1 MSKFAS
7 AELKSAKIDWGGLL
21 DEAWGEETEGE
32 WDSEE
37 RGGKRISSSL
47 RWSCGTVSGMEA
59 SFPAVSPSRDT
70 SSCTNTE
77 TTTEKGS
84 LEAYSRLS
92 DFSPSLF
99 SQTSTPLRETDS
111 HSRITLNGQAELH
124 NVRVCRP
131 SDHRALSS
139 RQVAVVITKCVIPPQ
154 CRVPSFGGNQYSVS
168 VSSSPHI
175 HNVPHCSAQSNTAAN
190 ALSKGQA
197 RKRFDC
203 GDLKE
208 KANENAVSAMTILC
222 LPPTIHCKSAQQISG
237 GTDSTSY
244 GSPLLFPE
252 STTPLL
258 TQPHSPCR
266 SNTMVD
272 AANNHCGS
280 QDTQGVDRSA
290 CELVVQN
297 EGSGLTLS
305 LGTPISQK
313 FSPNDD
319 SSESPLL
326 FPSNSSSKCV
336 TNIPTH
342 SSEGYKC
349 KSAEKHIVS
358 LEEIPHPH
366 SLTSSLLD
374 CRGTKCLQHTGGVC
388 QFSTPPC
395 MTATPTTNCSRSSS
409 PSPSDPELISSA
421 YSQSSTLL
429 LSSLTTPT
437 LDSTHCATLTT
448 PTFSFNQR
456 TSLVGPTPNLFA
468 TPLTTPTFS
477 FNQRTSLVGPTP
489 NLFATPLSSVLLSS
503 NQTAPFTIPLTSDQ
517 SLTTPINLTHST
529 TLTTPL
535 SSNHSTTVTT
545 PLSSNH
551 STTVTTPLSSNRS
564 TPLTTPLSSNH
575 STTVTTPLSSNHST
589 PLTTPLSSNHSTPLT
604 TPLSSTMLTT
614 PFTSTQTTPT
624 MLPSSDTVHPPPL
637 TDNSSDNNVS
647 SEGRDLTPPSQVGV
661 MIEKG
666 RRLVLTPHNP
676 PHNSSL
682 NLSHKISLT
691 GCKGKCDREKED
703 RYMYMYVYVYGSNH
717 YIIVH
722 IHVHVQ
728 YSMYTMYTTYR

>member
-37 RGGKRISSSL
+37 RGGKRISSYL

-70 SSCTNTE
+70 LSCMNTE

-111 HSRITLNGQAELH
+111 HSDLNTLNGQAELH

-131 SDHRALSS
+131 SDHHALPS
-139 RQVAVVITKCVIPPQ
+139 RQVAVVITKCAIPPQ

-190 ALSKGQA
+190 ALSKNQA
-197 RKRFDC
+197 HKKIEC
-203 GDLKE
+203 SDLKE
-208 KANENAVSAMTILC
+208 KASLGHENAVSAESILFH
-222 LPPTIHCKSAQQISG
+222 PPAIHCKSAQHISG
-237 GTDSTSY
+237 GSDSTSND
-244 GSPLLFPE
+244 SPLLFPE

-266 SNTMVD
+266 SNTRVD

-326 FPSNSSSKCV
+326 FSSNSSSKCV

-342 SSEGYKC
+342 SSEGHKC
-349 KSAEKHIVS
+349 TAAEKHIKFLS
-358 LEEIPHPH
+358 LEESPHPH
-366 SLTSSLLD
+366 SLTSSSLD

-388 QFSTPPC
+388 QFPTPPC

-489 NLFATPLSSVLLSS
+489 NLFATPLSSVSLSS

-535 SSNHSTTVTT
+535 SSNHSTTV
-545 PLSSNH
+545 
-551 STTVTTPLSSNRS
+551 
-564 TPLTTPLSSNH
+564 TTPLSSNH

-661 MIEKG
+661 MTEKG

-682 NLSHKISLT
+682 NLSHKTSLT

-703 RYMYMYVYVYGSNH
+703 RYMYMYVYVYVNN
-717 YIIVH
+717 
-722 IHVHVQ
+722 Q
-728 YSMYTMYTTYR
+728 